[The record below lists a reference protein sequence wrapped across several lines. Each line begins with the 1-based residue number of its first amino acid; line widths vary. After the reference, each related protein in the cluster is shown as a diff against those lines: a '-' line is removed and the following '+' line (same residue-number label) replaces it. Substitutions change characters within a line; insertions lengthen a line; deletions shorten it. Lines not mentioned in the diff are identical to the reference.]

1 MNSKSLTG
9 YEIGPRIAKSH
20 RLFLSNTQGHLFLE
34 SETSRLTADKAM
46 SRRNREKGGEQM
58 QFECIIY
65 EKEKEEGIAVIKLNR
80 PQVMNAMN
88 KQLWLDFQAALEDVQ
103 KDPDMKVLIVTG
115 EGRAFSTGADLKE
128 SKNRTVEQYRDYLVE
143 LQETSRKIIRFEK
156 PTIAAVNG
164 YALGSGYELALAC
177 DIRIAADE
185 AQIGSPEARVTSSV
199 TGGAM
204 RLVQDLIGPGKAK
217 ELLFTAEVI
226 DGKEAERIGLVNKSV
241 PLERLMD
248 EAREMAQKIARNSS
262 FSITMIKRGLN
273 MARGEVSLEA
283 LMDFEME
290 ACLACV
296 FTKERQDSLKAFEER
311 KKIK

>member
-1 MNSKSLTG
+1 MK
-9 YEIGPRIAKSH
+9 
-20 RLFLSNTQGHLFLE
+20 F
-34 SETSRLTADKAM
+34 D
-46 SRRNREKGGEQM
+46 
-58 QFECIIY
+58 CIIY
-65 EKEKEEGIAVIKLNR
+65 EKKDGIATIKLNR
-80 PQVMNAMN
+80 PKVLNAMN
-88 KQLWLDFQAALEDVQ
+88 KQLWLDFQVALEDV
-103 KDPDMKVLIVTG
+103 KDDPETKVLLITG

-128 SKNRTVEQYRDYLVE
+128 SKDRSIEDYRDYLVE

-156 PTIAAVNG
+156 PTIAVING

-217 ELLFTAEVI
+217 ELLFTAEYI

-241 PLERLMD
+241 PLEQLM
-248 EAREMAQKIARNSS
+248 ETAREMAGKIAKNSA
-262 FSITMIKRGLN
+262 FSIAMIKKGFN

-283 LMDFEME
+283 LMDYEIE

-296 FTKERQDSLKAFEER
+296 STKERQASLKEFEER
-311 KKIK
+311 KRT

>member
-1 MNSKSLTG
+1 M
-9 YEIGPRIAKSH
+9 E
-20 RLFLSNTQGHLFLE
+20 
-34 SETSRLTADKAM
+34 
-46 SRRNREKGGEQM
+46 
-58 QFECIIY
+58 FECIVY
-65 EKEKEEGIAVIKLNR
+65 EKNKEEGIAVIKLNR
-80 PQVMNAMN
+80 PKVMNAMN
-88 KQLWLDFQAALEDVQ
+88 KQLWVDFQVALEDVK

-156 PTIAAVNG
+156 PTIAAING

-177 DIRIAADE
+177 DIRIAAEE

-217 ELLFTAEVI
+217 ELLFTAEYI
-226 DGKEAERIGLVNKSV
+226 DGKEAETIGLVNRSV
-241 PLERLMD
+241 PQERLMD
-248 EAREMAQKIARNSS
+248 EAREMARKIAKNSS

-283 LMDFEME
+283 LMDFEIE

-311 KKIK
+311 KKGITSAG